1 MALNEVSKCS
11 KELAKSAKDDNDL
24 PEGGVDM
31 EQLKVV

>member
-1 MALNEVSKCS
+1 MALNGVS
-11 KELAKSAKDDNDL
+11 KELAKPAKDDNDL